1 MKTHPVA
8 SLETTLCILTFI
20 LEPFQTTFSD
30 GLPLSSLSLPGLIP
44 DLPLPLT
51 PY

>member
-20 LEPFQTTFSD
+20 LELFQTTFSAC
-30 GLPLSSLSLPGLIP
+30 LPLSLPGLIP

-51 PY
+51 TY